1 HHFGQLQQALSLR
14 VDVPNR
20 ECVENRSDTR
30 SDDLRI
36 VRQYRI
42 FRWPVYARTWIHVFF
57 KVIGMQL
64 DQPRNNEIALPVFG
78 GRQRAPALAYIMDL
92 AVTQGHSAPDD
103 VAGGHDLCIC
113 NHSFTQHVS
122 SPASQYPG
130 CGLPLPPVQPY
141 HEKCRSGQNRQ
152 PWPRQSSAAPPDD
165 LPHPATP
172 SV

>member
-1 HHFGQLQQALSLR
+1 FMTDFTAQMQAVFGPRMPLVGGMRNSLHHFGQLQQALSLR

-92 AVTQGHSAPDD
+92 AVTQGH
-103 VAGGHDLCIC
+103 
-113 NHSFTQHVS
+113 
-122 SPASQYPG
+122 
-130 CGLPLPPVQPY
+130 
-141 HEKCRSGQNRQ
+141 
-152 PWPRQSSAAPPDD
+152 
-165 LPHPATP
+165 
-172 SV
+172 